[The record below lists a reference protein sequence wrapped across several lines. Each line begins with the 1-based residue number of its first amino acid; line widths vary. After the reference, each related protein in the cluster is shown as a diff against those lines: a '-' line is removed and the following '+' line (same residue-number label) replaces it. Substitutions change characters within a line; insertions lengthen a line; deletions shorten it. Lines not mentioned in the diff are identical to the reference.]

1 MKRTGGIFD
10 LLVAVSLL
18 VATSCSTTTLT
29 ATWKDPD
36 YRGGKLDNVLIIGVA
51 KDEVIRRMYEDEFT
65 SRLKARGTGAS
76 PSYSIIPSSEML
88 DKETVEAK
96 IQNLGMDA
104 VLVTRLVNTKKEKVY
119 TPGTTYYTGG
129 GWYGPYSRGYG
140 YARSPGYYTE
150 YEVFSLETKIYDTQT
165 GKMIWSGLS
174 DTVAGGSTA
183 SEIKEVI
190 DTIIKS
196 LSANGFIS

>member
-1 MKRTGGIFD
+1 MKRRNWIFD
-10 LLVAVSLL
+10 LMVALCLL

-29 ATWKDPD
+29 ASWKDPD
-36 YRGGKLDNVLIIGVA
+36 YQGGKLEKILIIGIA
-51 KDEVIRRMYEDEFT
+51 KDEIIRRMFEDEFT
-65 SRLKARGTGAS
+65 SRLKARGTVAS
-76 PSYSIIPSSEML
+76 PSYSIIPSTEML

-96 IQNLGMDA
+96 IQDLGMDA

-150 YEVFSLETKIYDTQT
+150 YEVFSLETNIYDAQT

-183 SEIKEVI
+183 SEIKEII
-190 DTIIKS
+190 DIITKN
-196 LSANGFIS
+196 LSANGLIS